1 MVLVSTTG
9 VPKFMCLACI
19 RGKGAPPEM
28 VGSQVLSQASGAVGI
43 SLIYPNTSQRPSS
56 CVVVQP
62 FREIRALLAPS
73 FWVSSFSGT
82 LSSCLLASS
91 FPPPK
96 SCSAT
101 LSFLLV
107 CPLCARSQSST
118 THRHPPLPRRTHASR
133 QARHRN
139 SLSRFL
145 PTSNPR
151 RPSHVLLHDSPP
163 SGPHETSTTMAKG
176 RVWRCRPSSH
186 HLRHRP
192 RTWAYCASH
201 PCWTY
206 TLPRLP
212 TRGQPRRPKMQALA

>member
-1 MVLVSTTG
+1 M
-9 VPKFMCLACI
+9 
-19 RGKGAPPEM
+19 
-28 VGSQVLSQASGAVGI
+28 SQASGAVGI
-43 SLIYPNTSQRPSS
+43 SHQSS
-56 CVVVQP
+56 HQSSHLNGCVVVQP
-62 FREIRALLAPS
+62 FREIRALLAP
-73 FWVSSFSGT
+73 FLGVVVFRDALTVSACFFFST
-82 LSSCLLASS
+82 
-91 FPPPK
+91 PK
-96 SCSAT
+96 SCSAS

-107 CPLCARSQSST
+107 NPLCARSQSST
-118 THRHPPLPRRTHASR
+118 TPSHPPLPRRTHG
-133 QARHRN
+133 RHATGT
-139 SLSRFL
+139 LSRFL

-163 SGPHETSTTMAKG
+163 SGPHETSTTMAKR

-212 TRGQPRRPKMQALA
+212 TRGQPRLPKMQALA